1 MGRGEVMKAGGPFF
15 PPRPSQG
22 DSEVRGGRRAV
33 AGTQRDGFEAFVS
46 ARGQALQ
53 RFGFLVPSDC
63 ALAEDLGQ
71 TAFSRAY
78 PRWSR
83 IECDAP
89 EAYVRKIMVNTWS
102 SWWRRR
108 WRGEVPS
115 ASLPDVA
122 ADDAY
127 QDVDRRHVVRSAL
140 AGLPHRQRLVLVLRY
155 HEDLS
160 EQQVAE
166 LLGISVGTVKSPAP
180 HALAKLR
187 ADGTLDSYRT
197 PLAGGT

>member
-1 MGRGEVMKAGGPFF
+1 MAA
-15 PPRPSQG
+15 SQG
-22 DSEVRGGRRAV
+22 
-33 AGTQRDGFEAFVS
+33 FEDFVS

-53 RFGFLVPSDC
+53 RFAYLLTSDW
-63 ALAEDLGQ
+63 ALAEDLVQ

-83 IECDAP
+83 IQVDEP

-108 WRGEVPS
+108 WRGEVP
-115 ASLPDVA
+115 AVSLPEVA
-122 ADDAY
+122 ARDPY
-127 QDVDRRHVVRSAL
+127 QDVDRRHAIRSAL

-155 HEDLS
+155 HADMS

-166 LLGISVGTVKSPAP
+166 LLGISVGTVKSQASKG
-180 HALAKLR
+180 LTKLR
-187 ADGTLDSYRT
+187 ADGALDGYSST
-197 PLAGGT
+197 LAGGA

>member
-1 MGRGEVMKAGGPFF
+1 MAA
-15 PPRPSQG
+15 SQG
-22 DSEVRGGRRAV
+22 
-33 AGTQRDGFEAFVS
+33 FEDFVS

-53 RFGFLVPSDC
+53 RFGFLLTGDW
-63 ALAEDLGQ
+63 ALAEDLVQ

-83 IECDAP
+83 IESDVP
-89 EAYVRKIMVNTWS
+89 EAYVKKVMVNTWS

-108 WRGEVPS
+108 WRGELP
-115 ASLPDVA
+115 AATLPDVA
-122 ADDAY
+122 AGDPYPA
-127 QDVDRRHVVRSAL
+127 VDRRHAVKSAL

-166 LLGISVGTVKSPAP
+166 LLGISVGTVKSQA
-180 HALAKLR
+180 AKGLAKLR
-187 ADGTLDSYRT
+187 ADGALDGYRST
-197 PLAGGT
+197 LAGGA